1 MVPGSRARSPA
12 IAGQMATEWHWASRP
27 LREFKSPLRHNRC
40 RTRLPQSHF
49 GHGDAERRCSNDVH
63 LHLGSKLG
71 CRWTGMC
78 GAIASIEDPLGWTV
92 LEETSEIE
100 LEEGK

>member
-1 MVPGSRARSPA
+1 MKLDPARSPA
-12 IAGQMATEWHWASRP
+12 MAGQPATRRHSAARP

>member
-1 MVPGSRARSPA
+1 
-12 IAGQMATEWHWASRP
+12 
-27 LREFKSPLRHNRC
+27 
-40 RTRLPQSHF
+40 
-49 GHGDAERRCSNDVH
+49 
-63 LHLGSKLG
+63 
-71 CRWTGMC
+71 MC